1 MSLFV
6 RIEMQEE
13 FKDEVTKHQK
23 KRYEKVM
30 DAKGILSPSSCTH
43 H

>member
-6 RIEMQEE
+6 CIGMQEE
-13 FKDEVTKHQK
+13 FKDEVNKHQK

-30 DAKGILSPSSCTH
+30 DVKGIL
-43 H
+43 